1 MSRTPGRV
9 QTRHTSVDGRAVEY
23 LVAGDGPVLV
33 LLHGDGE
40 TARDW
45 RWVMPG
51 LAAAGHRVLALSLP
65 GHGGSASADS
75 YAQEDLADWLA
86 SVLEALGLDRATV
99 IGNSIGALMG
109 LHLTLR
115 RPDLVERLV
124 LVDSA
129 GLGRVVNPVLAAET
143 LPGLGEAAIAMS
155 LMPGGAPLRAA
166 VRSVNLFGQPWRAP
180 AGWWLDQLRWGS
192 APALLH
198 ASVECKRAILGAA
211 GQHHVITG
219 RLGEVRVPTLV
230 LWGLLDKVVPFTHG
244 RAAAKRLPNG
254 RFQLLAGCG
263 HMPHVECPKAFV
275 DAVLRFLAQP
285 DSGIARNTLPGQ
297 PPEAAGAATVAEG
310 PAAGDPLDDQRFA
323 TRDASVGGLH
333 PAEAI
338 MRHTAGLTRAA
349 TSAAQLLRHLDGLLT
364 PQRTAAVA
372 ILLDQLPAALSQQPN
387 TSVHAL
393 LERLD
398 TLLSPER
405 IHALSALTD
414 QIPRLVNALHS
425 GALPTSG
432 ELRQLAPDIHA
443 MLELID
449 EVHQVV
455 TGMPGAQ
462 LARRRGA
469 DPHPQLVPLPQVPV
483 PTTGPAVGDQNR
495 EDQR

>member
-23 LVAGDGPVLV
+23 LVAGDGPVVV

-75 YAQEDLADWLA
+75 YAQEDLADWLVP
-86 SVLEALGLDRATV
+86 VLEALGVDRATV

-109 LHLTLR
+109 LHLTLS

-129 GLGRVVNPVLAAET
+129 GLGRLVNPVLAAET
-143 LPGLGEAAIAMS
+143 MPRLGEAAIAMS

-211 GQHHVITG
+211 GQHHVLIG

-244 RAAAKRLPNG
+244 RAAAKRLPDG
-254 RFQLLAGCG
+254 RFELLAGCG

-275 DAVLRFLAQP
+275 AAVLRFLAQP
-285 DSGIARNTLPGQ
+285 DSGIARNTLPRQ
-297 PPEAAGAATVAEG
+297 PPPAGAATVAEG
-310 PAAGDPLDDQRFA
+310 PAAADPLDTQRFVI
-323 TRDASVGGLH
+323 RDASLRGLP
-333 PAEAI
+333 PAKAI
-338 MRHTAGLTRAA
+338 MRYTAGLTQAA
-349 TSAAQLLRHLDGLLT
+349 TSAAQLLRQLDGLLT
-364 PQRTAAVA
+364 PQRTAALA
-372 ILLDQLPAALSQQPN
+372 SLLDQLPAALNQQRTTP
-387 TSVHAL
+387 VHAL

-405 IHALSALTD
+405 TEALSALTD

-425 GALPTSG
+425 GALPTTG

-449 EVHQVV
+449 EVHQV
-455 TGMPGAQ
+455 
-462 LARRRGA
+462 
-469 DPHPQLVPLPQVPV
+469 
-483 PTTGPAVGDQNR
+483 
-495 EDQR
+495 

>member
-1 MSRTPGRV
+1 MSRPPGQVRTQHV
-9 QTRHTSVDGRAVEY
+9 QVDGRAVEY
-23 LVAGDGPVLV
+23 LVAGAGPVVV

-45 RWVMPG
+45 QWVMPG
-51 LAAAGHRVLALSLP
+51 LAAAGHHVLALSLP

-75 YAQEDLADWLA
+75 YAQEDLSAWLA
-86 SVLEALGLDRATV
+86 SVLEALDLDRATV
-99 IGNSIGALMG
+99 VGNSIGALMA
-109 LHLTLR
+109 LHLALD
-115 RPDLVERLV
+115 RPERVERLV

-129 GLGRVVNPVLAAET
+129 GLGRLVNPVVAAET
-143 LPGLGEAAIAMS
+143 LPRLGEAAIAMS
-155 LMPGGAPLRAA
+155 LMAGGAPLRAA

-211 GQHHVITG
+211 GQHHVLSG
-219 RLGEVRVPTLV
+219 RLGEVGVPTLV

-244 RAAAKRLPNG
+244 LAAARRLHDG

-275 DAVLRFLAQP
+275 AAVLRFLAER
-285 DSGIARNTLPGQ
+285 DGGDAVHMR
-297 PPEAAGAATVAEG
+297 PPRAAG
-310 PAAGDPLDDQRFA
+310 PAAAARGAEGRAAPTSLNTPPFGTSA
-323 TRDASVGGLH
+323 APVGGLN
-333 PAEAI
+333 PARAVV
-338 MRHTAGLTRAA
+338 RYTAELTRGA
-349 TSAAQLLRHLDGLLT
+349 TAAAQLLRLLDGLLT

-372 ILLDQLPAALSQQPN
+372 SLLDQLPAALSQQRTTP
-387 TSVHAL
+387 VHAL
-393 LERLD
+393 LERLA
-398 TLLSPER
+398 TLLSAER
-405 IHALSALTD
+405 TEALSALAD
-414 QIPRLVNALHS
+414 QIPRLVTALQL
-425 GALPTSG
+425 GGLPTPG

-462 LARRRGA
+462 RARKRDA
-469 DPHPQLVPLPQVPV
+469 DPHPQVVVPHVPV
-483 PTTGPAVGDQNR
+483 RTTVPVDGSQDR